1 MWKKSSKRNLGGARD
16 SERKWKLRVQV
27 LGLIMSWINSTDTV
41 QKLQNSQT
49 PPCTSFV
56 DPIPL
61 FQYFT
66 KRSSLPLCCYL
77 WDFKNRSLRPPT
89 LYSSM
94 DRTAPSPSLSTQEP
108 TPTNHPNPTVEN
120 DCNPKTINK
129 RKKKR
134 VFKDTA
140 ITPPPSQPTSSSSS
154 SSSSSSV
161 NKSPRVSHKHRSP
174 KVVFAPVR
182 RRGGIGDDGVEA
194 IALPLGMS
202 FAAVV
207 AQVSSIFCFFMR
219 FRLKLGILAH
229 KVWNFD
235 VASSLVSFFCLSS
248 FFKAI
253 RFCICLHWEIF

>member
-1 MWKKSSKRNLGGARD
+1 
-16 SERKWKLRVQV
+16 
-27 LGLIMSWINSTDTV
+27 
-41 QKLQNSQT
+41 
-49 PPCTSFV
+49 
-56 DPIPL
+56 
-61 FQYFT
+61 
-66 KRSSLPLCCYL
+66 
-77 WDFKNRSLRPPT
+77 
-89 LYSSM
+89 M

-154 SSSSSSV
+154 SSSSV
-161 NKSPRVSHKHRSP
+161 NKSPRVSHKRRSP

-235 VASSLVSFFCLSS
+235 VASSLVSFFCVCLVFLRQLGFVSACIGK

-253 RFCICLHWEIF
+253 CLYVIQIDWRLFNCLIGFGICLLLVIAFLDKIC